1 MSQILY
7 ACSIGAVECFSGE
20 VLKIVLKEL
29 PEVNITDFLR
39 LILVSLCVYV
49 FPNLI
54 GGCIYEIDAVPPLP
68 NLLILVHYYI
78 TFRLNH
84 GTLHERFRHWV
95 KYA

>member
-7 ACSIGAVECFSGE
+7 TCSIGAVECFSGE
-20 VLKIVLKEL
+20 VLEIVLKEL
-29 PEVNITDFLR
+29 LEVNITDFLR

-68 NLLILVHYYI
+68 NLLIPVRHYV

-84 GTLHERFRHWV
+84 GTLHERFGHRV
-95 KYA
+95 EYA